1 MALLSTDVVQ
11 LLDKLIVIFQKNPR
25 IVYQCVS
32 SINLLSLTKEGMKYL
47 ENMRDLKDHLNQTV
61 VTPTNKPETIK
72 MAVYILKRLGCIVS
86 VLIVC

>member
-1 MALLSTDVVQ
+1 MSLLSNDVVQ
-11 LLDKLIVIFQKNPR
+11 LLDKLIVIFLKNPR

-47 ENMRDLKDHLNQTV
+47 ENMRDLKDNLNQIV

-72 MAVYILKRLGCIVS
+72 MVVSILKRLGCIVS
-86 VLIVC
+86 V